1 MIKARMKFNKSG
13 SMKFIGHLDV
23 MRYFQKAIRRS
34 DIDVAYSQGYSPH
47 QLLSF
52 ASPLGV
58 GHTSDGEYLD
68 IQLNSVKTSEET
80 IKSLNEVMTEEMQV
94 TSFRILPE
102 DSKTSMSLLAAA
114 DYLVSVKD
122 GYQTI
127 PDFNEKFQAF
137 VNQEQIKIIKKTKK
151 SEKEVDLKPFIYA
164 YGFNRKEFEEKIQR
178 SLGDTVA
185 SEYKN
190 GIKVYLQLTCGSVNN
205 IKPEL
210 VLEAFCN
217 ANNWEYNEFAYQIH
231 RIELY
236 TDTNAKKGEIN
247 PNGSLTKRNL
257 VPLDQFGEIA

>member
-1 MIKARMKFNKSG
+1 MKARMKFNKSG

-34 DIDVAYSQGYSPH
+34 DIDVAYSTGYSPH

-58 GHTSDGEYLD
+58 GLTSDGEYLD
-68 IQLNSVKTSEET
+68 IQLNSTKTSKEMIE
-80 IKSLNEVMTEEMQV
+80 SLNGVMTEEMQV

-114 DYLVSVKD
+114 DYLISVKD

-127 PDFNEKFQAF
+127 PNFKEKFESF
-137 VNQEQIKIIKKTKK
+137 INQKEIKIIKKTKK

-164 YGFNRKEFEEKIQR
+164 YGFTKPEFEEKIGR
-178 SLGDTVA
+178 NLGDTTA
-185 SEYKN
+185 GEYKN

-210 VLEAFCN
+210 VLEAFCQ
-217 ANNWEYNEFAYQIH
+217 ANNWEYNPFAYQIH

-247 PNGSLTKRNL
+247 PNGSQTKRNL